1 MRRSGE
7 LNTLD
12 GPSRPHSTQGVEF
25 GFDED
30 SLRGAFEFAFRPR
43 LCGEVM
49 LTVLVGGCRGVDN
62 RRLWSR
68 PGEC

>member
-12 GPSRPHSTQGVEF
+12 GTSRPHSTQGVEF

-30 SLRGAFEFAFRPR
+30 SLRGAFEFAFRP
-43 LCGEVM
+43 LSA
-49 LTVLVGGCRGVDN
+49 N
-62 RRLWSR
+62 RSYPPFSWAIAAV
-68 PGEC
+68 